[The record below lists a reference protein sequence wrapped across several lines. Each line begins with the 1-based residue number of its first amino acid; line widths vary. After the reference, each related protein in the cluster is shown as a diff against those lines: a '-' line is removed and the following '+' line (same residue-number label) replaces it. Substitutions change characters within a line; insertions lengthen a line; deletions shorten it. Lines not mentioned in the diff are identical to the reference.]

1 MEATPEDLNLGRWR
15 PNLFST
21 PAKVA
26 AAKRYPPTC
35 SALMGGSS
43 EMRDLGVGS
52 DPEGRL
58 DRREDEKMVKTEY
71 GNFGALFTPPLVNF
85 SAKFI

>member
-26 AAKRYPPTC
+26 AARRKPPTW

-58 DRREDEKMVKTEY
+58 QGERDSCLL
-71 GNFGALFTPPLVNF
+71 GSHSANAL
-85 SAKFI
+85 